1 MAYKRII
8 QLTLS
13 IPFRKVYLTPLCIK
27 SFRIN
32 EQISDAPAVRLIDFE
47 GEQLGIVG
55 IEKARELAREAGVDL
70 VEVSPKAKPPVC
82 RIMDYGKHLYEQKKA
97 DKKQK
102 RLQKQT
108 EVKGI
113 RVTLRISEHDM
124 QTKIKQAK
132 GFLEEGN
139 LVKFSLIFKGREHSH
154 SELGFKKFEKF
165 IDELKEVA
173 TIDTVPKKQGSKLMM
188 ILAPKN

>member
-1 MAYKRII
+1 MI
-8 QLTLS
+8 
-13 IPFRKVYLTPLCIK
+13 
-27 SFRIN
+27 
-32 EQISDAPAVRLIDFE
+32 DAE

-55 IEKARELAREAGVDL
+55 IEKARQLAEEAGFDL

-102 RLQKQT
+102 KAQKQT

-113 RVTLRISEHDM
+113 RISLRIGEHDM

-132 GFLEEGN
+132 KFLEAGN
-139 LVKFSLIFKGREHSH
+139 LVKFSLIFKGREHAH
-154 SELGFKKFEKF
+154 TELGYEKFEKF
-165 IDELKEVA
+165 IDELKDVA
-173 TIDTVPKKQGSKLMM
+173 TIDTAPKKQGSKLMM
-188 ILAPKN
+188 IMAPK